1 MKRTIFEPDTGVE
14 AQLKQLQ
21 QITGEDSSWLIN
33 TILSPT
39 LTQMI
44 DDGDTCVLSHFIG
57 LLEFETKEDA
67 MVVIKNYE
75 AFVHRLRE
83 GGDRCYHP
91 DAKPA
96 RTKQG
101 QWEILFKST
110 LPSNHP
116 LYMEDLDAK
125 YQ

>member
-1 MKRTIFEPDTGVE
+1 MNIKLDKDV
-14 AQLKQLQ
+14 ANQLQ
-21 QITGEDSSWLIN
+21 YLHAITGEDISSLVN

-44 DDGDTCVLSHFIG
+44 DDGDTGILSHFIG
-57 LLEFETKEDA
+57 LLEFETKEEA

-75 AFVHRLRE
+75 AFVQRLRE
-83 GGDRCYHP
+83 GGDQCYHP

-116 LYMEDLDAK
+116 LYMEDLDSK

>member
-1 MKRTIFEPDTGVE
+1 MIDEGDTG
-14 AQLKQLQ
+14 
-21 QITGEDSSWLIN
+21 I
-33 TILSPT
+33 
-39 LTQMI
+39 
-44 DDGDTCVLSHFIG
+44 LSHFIR

-67 MVVIKNYE
+67 MVVVRNYE
-75 AFVHRLRE
+75 AFVQQLRDA
-83 GGDRCYHP
+83 GDYCYHD

-110 LPSNHP
+110 LPSSHP
-116 LYMEDLDAK
+116 LYMEDLDTK